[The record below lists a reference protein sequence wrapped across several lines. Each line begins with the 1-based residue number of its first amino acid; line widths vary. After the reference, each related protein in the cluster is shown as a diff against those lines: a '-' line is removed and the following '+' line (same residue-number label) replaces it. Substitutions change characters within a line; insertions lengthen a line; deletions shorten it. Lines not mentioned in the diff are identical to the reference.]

1 MKNILIT
8 GGCGFIGSNLIE
20 HFTAADD
27 VNITV
32 FDNESLGKR
41 EHIAEFDVHF
51 IHGDIQDQAALAA
64 AIESMDT
71 VIHLAADTRVLD
83 SIKDPLKNFEINVVG
98 SFNLLSLSRDLGVER
113 IVSASTG
120 GAILGEAPAPVH
132 EDLVARPLA
141 PYGASK
147 LAVEGY
153 CSAFAGAY
161 GMDIMSLRFSNVYGP
176 RSYHK
181 GSVVAHFFK
190 QILSGEDL
198 VIYGDGRQVRDY
210 IFVKDLCAG
219 IHQALVAG
227 KSGVFQLGTGKPTEL
242 NELIDL
248 MQETIGD
255 FAKISVRHEGA
266 RQGEIHKTWCDI
278 SKARRELNF
287 DPGTSLNDGLLKTWQ
302 WFLTTGGKSP
312 IGS

>member
-41 EHIAEFDVHF
+41 EHIAEFDVRF
-51 IHGDIQDQAALAA
+51 IHGDIQDQATLAA
-64 AIESMDT
+64 AIEGMDT
-71 VIHLAADTRVLD
+71 VVHLAADTRVLD
-83 SIKDPLKNFEINVVG
+83 SIKDPLKNFQINVVG
-98 SFNLLSLSRDLGVER
+98 SFNLLSLCRDSGVER

-120 GAILGEAPAPVH
+120 GAIVGEAPAPIH
-132 EDLVARPLA
+132 EDLVAHPLA

-153 CSAFAGAY
+153 CSAFVGAY

-190 QILSGEDL
+190 QILSGEEL

-219 IHQALVAG
+219 IHQALVAE

-248 MQETIGD
+248 MKETIGD

-278 SKARRELNF
+278 SKARRELEF
-287 DPGTSLNDGLLKTWQ
+287 DPGTSLSAGLQQTWH
-302 WFLTTGGKSP
+302 WFLSTA
-312 IGS
+312 